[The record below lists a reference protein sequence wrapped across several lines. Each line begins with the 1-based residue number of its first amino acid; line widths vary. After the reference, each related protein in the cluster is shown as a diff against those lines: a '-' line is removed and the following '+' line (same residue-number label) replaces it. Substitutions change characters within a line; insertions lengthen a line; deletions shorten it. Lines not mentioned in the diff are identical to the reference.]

1 MFDKMTVKELRA
13 LISKYKAHHN
23 IKGYHDMKKSK
34 LVAELHKRFEIKEG
48 KMYLKTD
55 AGSVVVAD
63 EIVIK
68 RPKSAMEKARKLR
81 AMLEEDVV
89 EPEIIVKRPQSALA
103 KARKRRALLEG
114 DEPVAVVKEKRRI
127 VPTLISPA
135 VAPPVAVVKEK
146 RRIVPTLIS
155 SPPVAVVREKRRVVP
170 TLISSPAPV
179 AVARKKSKKKKKY
192 ASPGLKTWEKATN
205 KLYEKYKHAS
215 EDMHPDL
222 ALSVKSKKK
231 GKKKK

>member
-89 EPEIIVKRPQSALA
+89 EPEIVVKRPQSALA

-127 VPTLISPA
+127 VPTLISSA
-135 VAPPVAVVKEK
+135 VAPPVAVVK
-146 RRIVPTLIS
+146 
-155 SPPVAVVREKRRVVP
+155 EKRRVVP
-170 TLISSPAPV
+170 TLISSPAP
-179 AVARKKSKKKKKY
+179 AIAPPLKRKKKKRTY
-192 ASPGLKTWEKATN
+192 ASPGLKTWEKATT

-215 EDMHPDL
+215 EDMHPEL
-222 ALSVKSKKK
+222 ALAVKSKKK
-231 GKKKK
+231 KKK

>member
-1 MFDKMTVKELRA
+1 MTVKELRA

-103 KARKRRALLEG
+103 KARKRALLEG
-114 DEPVAVVKEKRRI
+114 DEPVAVVNPLRVAVPNNSAVVRETRRI

-155 SPPVAVVREKRRVVP
+155 SPAVAPPVAVVREKRRVVP

-179 AVARKKSKKKKKY
+179 AVARKKSKKKK
-192 ASPGLKTWEKATN
+192 STPC
-205 KLYEKYKHAS
+205 
-215 EDMHPDL
+215 
-222 ALSVKSKKK
+222 VQV
-231 GKKKK
+231 

>member
-1 MFDKMTVKELRA
+1 MTVKELRA

-63 EIVIK
+63 EIVVK
-68 RPKSAMEKARKLR
+68 RPKSAMEKARKPR

-89 EPEIIVKRPQSALA
+89 EPEIIVKRPQSLA
-103 KARKRRALLEG
+103 KARQRRALLEG

-127 VPTLISPA
+127 VPTLISSA

-155 SPPVAVVREKRRVVP
+155 SPAVAPVREKRKVVP

-179 AVARKKSKKKKKY
+179 AVRKKSKKKKKY

>member
-1 MFDKMTVKELRA
+1 M
-13 LISKYKAHHN
+13 
-23 IKGYHDMKKSK
+23 
-34 LVAELHKRFEIKEG
+34 
-48 KMYLKTD
+48 
-55 AGSVVVAD
+55 
-63 EIVIK
+63 
-68 RPKSAMEKARKLR
+68 
-81 AMLEEDVV
+81 
-89 EPEIIVKRPQSALA
+89 RPQSALA

-135 VAPPVAVVKEK
+135 VA
-146 RRIVPTLIS
+146 
-155 SPPVAVVREKRRVVP
+155 PPVAVVREKRRVVP

-231 GKKKK
+231 KKR

>member
-68 RPKSAMEKARKLR
+68 RPKSAMEKARKFR

-89 EPEIIVKRPQSALA
+89 EPEIIASSVCSGKGQ
-103 KARKRRALLEG
+103 KASCPTGRR
-114 DEPVAVVKEKRRI
+114 
-127 VPTLISPA
+127 
-135 VAPPVAVVKEK
+135 
-146 RRIVPTLIS
+146 
-155 SPPVAVVREKRRVVP
+155 
-170 TLISSPAPV
+170 
-179 AVARKKSKKKKKY
+179 
-192 ASPGLKTWEKATN
+192 
-205 KLYEKYKHAS
+205 
-215 EDMHPDL
+215 
-222 ALSVKSKKK
+222 
-231 GKKKK
+231 

>member
-1 MFDKMTVKELRA
+1 
-13 LISKYKAHHN
+13 
-23 IKGYHDMKKSK
+23 MKKSK

-179 AVARKKSKKKKKY
+179 AVRKKSKKKKKY
-192 ASPGLKTWEKATN
+192 ASPGLKT
-205 KLYEKYKHAS
+205 
-215 EDMHPDL
+215 
-222 ALSVKSKKK
+222 
-231 GKKKK
+231 